1 MRALLLVFL
10 VSLAGACETE
20 EDLASPVYA
29 RPGQL
34 APEYDNGLFAPVYAF
49 TTEPEYA
56 DNGRLAPV
64 YTTEPEYADT
74 GLLAPEYTTQPE
86 VYLVDY

>member
-64 YTTEPEYADT
+64 YTTEYADT